1 MRRRSLVPLLALT
14 LAGCALRS
22 DVNRL
27 ERQLT
32 EERRLSARR
41 DSLATVNAAQV
52 ARMLQAVQDS
62 LAAQSLA
69 LARLRGDVRG
79 ELFNIQQQLVAVQE
93 LTGQSQ
99 QRLTE
104 LRADLAQR
112 VQQPPDTARSAAGA
126 PGAAASDPS
135 ATELLDLS
143 IAQLRR
149 GSPGTARAGFAE
161 FLRRY
166 ADHPRAVDAV
176 YFTGEAWEADQ
187 RPDSAAAA
195 YREVARRWA
204 QSPRAARAHYKLGL
218 LALAAGR
225 TTDARQAFE
234 RVVSQFPSS
243 DEAAQARERLRT
255 LPPR

>member
-1 MRRRSLVPLLALT
+1 MRPVALAPLLGLL

-22 DVNRL
+22 DVTRL
-27 ERQLT
+27 ERQLA
-32 EERRLSARR
+32 EERRAAARR
-41 DSLATVNAAQV
+41 DSLATTNAAQT
-52 ARMLQAVQDS
+52 ARMLQAVQDT
-62 LAAQSLA
+62 LAAQGLM
-69 LARLRGDVRG
+69 LTRLRGDVRG
-79 ELFNIQQQLVAVQE
+79 ELFAIQQQLVAVQE

-112 VQQPPDTARSAAGA
+112 VQQAPDTARAAAGA
-126 PGAAASDPS
+126 PVSDPS
-135 ATELLDLS
+135 AVELLDLS
-143 IAQLRR
+143 LGQLRR
-149 GSPGTARAGFAE
+149 GSPGTARAGLAE
-161 FLRRY
+161 FLRRH

-187 RPDSAAAA
+187 RPDSALAA
-195 YREVARRWA
+195 YREVLRRWP
-204 QSPRAARAHYKLGL
+204 QSPRAPRAQYKLGL

-225 TTDARQAFE
+225 TADARQAFE
-234 RVVSQFPSS
+234 RVVSQYPTS